1 MKTQLAIQ
9 KFLDNRRAQNLKPK
23 SIAWYEAELK
33 RFAGAYPEL
42 PTEPEPV
49 EEFLTNIE
57 GVPETK
63 HAYYRALKAFYRFL
77 KRRHGLPNP
86 IEYIGPPRCPA
97 KIMPTLE
104 AREIMQLLNSVDS
117 PRDKA
122 LLTLFVDNGARV
134 SELTSLREQ
143 DIKEGYIKVRGK
155 RGEREIPISDETR
168 HLLLTLVASNGR
180 GELVFTHPDG
190 QPLSRYSVYR
200 TIRKVMGKVGI
211 RGPKLGPHRIRH
223 AFGKGYLVNGGDV
236 RSLQQ
241 IMGHAN
247 ITTTQKYAALNLSDT
262 IDKHHRFTP
271 LRAAHAA
278 AQESFFD
285 AGAAVREAEEIL
297 TKKEA
302 EKTLTKKGVEETL
315 AKKKVSNDTVSVGK
329 TPPLPGLS

>member
-1 MKTQLAIQ
+1 MKTHLAIQ

-77 KRRHGLPNP
+77 KKRHGLPNP
-86 IEYIGPPRCPA
+86 IEYIGPPRCPP

-104 AREIMQLLNSVDS
+104 PREIMQLLNSLDNH
-117 PRDKA
+117 RDTA
-122 LLTLFVDNGARV
+122 LLTLFADNGARV
-134 SELTSLREQ
+134 GEITGLRKQ
-143 DIKEGYIKVRGK
+143 DIKEGYIKVWGK

-168 HLLLTLVASNGR
+168 RLLLTLVASNGR

-200 TIRKVMGKVGI
+200 IIRKVMEKVGVL
-211 RGPKLGPHRIRH
+211 GPKLGPHRLRH
-223 AFGKGYLVNGGDV
+223 TFGKCYLVNGGDV

-247 ITTTQKYAALNLSDT
+247 ITTTQKYTALNLSDT
-262 IDKHHRFTP
+262 IDKHHKFTP

-285 AGAAVREAEEIL
+285 TSAALREVEEIL
-297 TKKEA
+297 TRKEA
-302 EKTLTKKGVEETL
+302 KEIP
-315 AKKKVSNDTVSVGK
+315 AKKKESYEAVGVGK
-329 TPPLPGLS
+329 TPLLPGLSDL